1 MEQFSLH
8 PAILSFPDFGSFV
21 RHHVLTPEDLIF
33 TNEYLYRPFIEA
45 HAPQFPVCFQERYGA
60 GEPTDLMVEAILA
73 DMDMAKY
80 RRIIAVGG
88 GTVLDVAK
96 LLALKPFRCVD
107 ELFDAPALEKAA
119 GLVLI
124 PTTCGTG
131 SEVTN
136 ASVVNRTRLGTKQ
149 GLLREALYADEAVL
163 IPQFLQTL
171 PYKVF
176 ATSSIDALVHAVES
190 YLNPVNN
197 PFIQMFAVS
206 AIEDILRA
214 YRDIAQNGPE
224 RRFAHSEALL
234 RASCCAG
241 AAFSNNSCAAVH
253 ALSYALGGKYH
264 VPHGESNYQF
274 FLPVLRAYRR
284 KAPGGRLAELEGIL
298 ARALDCAGENVY
310 DELEAVL
317 SAVLPNV
324 PMRAYGAVEQDV
336 ADFADSTM
344 ANQQRLLGGSYV
356 PLDRQDVFDIYQS
369 RL

>member
-1 MEQFSLH
+1 MEQFSLR
-8 PAILSFPDFGSFV
+8 PRIFSFPDFQTFA
-21 RHHVLTPEDLIF
+21 RHHSLTPEDLIF
-33 TNEYLYRPFIEA
+33 TNEYIYRPFIET
-45 HAPQFPVCFQERYGA
+45 HAPQCPVCFQERYGA
-60 GEPTDLMVEAILA
+60 GEPTDVMVEAILA
-73 DMDMAKY
+73 DEDPARY

-88 GTVLDVAK
+88 GTVLDIAK
-96 LLALKPFRCVD
+96 LLALKPFQSVD
-107 ELFDAPALEKAA
+107 ELFDAPGLEKAA
-119 GLVLI
+119 DLVLI

-136 ASVVNRTRLGTKQ
+136 ASVINRTRLGTKQ

-176 ATSSIDALVHAVES
+176 ATSSIDALIHAVES

-197 PFIQMFAVS
+197 PFIRLFAVS
-206 AIEDILRA
+206 TIEDILAA
-214 YRDIAQNGPE
+214 YRDIARNGAD

-241 AAFSNNSCAAVH
+241 IAFSNNSCAAVH

-274 FLPVLRAYRR
+274 FLPVLRTYRR
-284 KAPGGRLAELEGIL
+284 KAPGGRLAELEGVL
-298 ARALDCAGENVY
+298 ARALDCPEENLY
-310 DELEAVL
+310 EELEAVL

-324 PMRAYGAVEQDV
+324 PMRSYGAVEQDIQE
-336 ADFADSTM
+336 FTDSTM
-344 ANQQRLLGGSYV
+344 DNQQRLLGGSYV
-356 PLDRQDVFDIYQS
+356 PLDWKDVFDIYQS